1 MVITPIFLCVNK
13 LEGSCVVQPSH
24 LYSSAH
30 PDAASEA
37 TFRVAGAYEPHA
49 DRSDFEC
56 VASLPVI
63 GIVTL
68 SGICSSIFC
77 IITASRRCVVAA
89 EAGNIWVVKNICA
102 AVKYSITISGIRK
115 WYYRLKYG

>member
-1 MVITPIFLCVNK
+1 MNE

-37 TFRVAGAYEPHA
+37 TFRVSGAYEPHA

-77 IITASRRCVVAA
+77 IITASRCCVVAA

-102 AVKYSITISGIRK
+102 TVKYSIKISRIRK
-115 WYYRLKYG
+115 WYYLLTFLKYD

>member
-1 MVITPIFLCVNK
+1 MNK

-30 PDAASEA
+30 PDSALET
-37 TFRVAGAYEPHA
+37 TFRVSGAYEPHA

-56 VASLPVI
+56 VASLLVVGMVI
-63 GIVTL
+63 L

-115 WYYRLKYG
+115 WYYLLTF